1 MISNRGE
8 IIEPRIAAWFG
19 VIAPIWALVSIGIS
33 IALSPWFNWTD
44 NALSDLGV
52 SSMAPIFNSGLIVCG
67 ILASLFIFGSAKM
80 ERKNRLGLIGLIVL
94 LLSSISL
101 VGIGVFSEA
110 SGMIH
115 FYFSAAFFVLFII
128 SSIILGIHFA
138 LNVSN
143 RKLGIFTF
151 LVGIISFI
159 GWVGWAIIRPKGVA
173 IPETISAFMAFFLL
187 IVLSIRMYRGNVK
200 SVMSNTKFTS

>member
-1 MISNRGE
+1 
-8 IIEPRIAAWFG
+8 
-19 VIAPIWALVSIGIS
+19 
-33 IALSPWFNWTD
+33 
-44 NALSDLGV
+44 
-52 SSMAPIFNSGLIVCG
+52 
-67 ILASLFIFGSAKM
+67 M
-80 ERKNRLGLIGLIVL
+80 ERKNRLGLMGLIVL

-110 SGMIH
+110 FGIIH

-138 LNVSN
+138 FSVSN

-151 LVGIISFI
+151 LVGVTSLI
-159 GWVGWAIIRPKGVA
+159 GWAGWATVRLKGVA

-187 IVLSIRMYRGNVK
+187 IVLGIRMYRESVK
-200 SVMSNTKFTS
+200 LATSDAKFAI